1 MTRREVVKIVLDGG
15 RPPYV
20 PWHCDFTV
28 EAGARL
34 SECLGTTDLDEAVGN
49 HFLELGDPIGFVEPL
64 GEGRFRDP
72 FGVVW
77 NRNVDKDIGVV
88 DGVVLAE
95 PTLARYRFPDPTA
108 SYYFH
113 GVAEKIA
120 TRGDRFRVYCIGFS
134 LFERAWTLRG
144 IENLLVDFVEN
155 PGFVDDLF
163 DAICDW
169 NIELA
174 RKALE
179 YDIDAI
185 YFGDDW
191 GQQTGLI
198 MGPRHWRRFI
208 RPRLARMYDVA
219 KSAGKY
225 QCIHSCGDVR
235 PVLPDLI
242 ELGVDCINPFQPE
255 AMPVREL
262 LGTYRGRVTFYGGLS
277 TQRTLPYGDVDEV
290 RRKSRELL
298 ELGAGGG
305 LVFAPSH
312 AVVRDTP
319 TGNMLAFLD
328 ELRSQPAAAG
338 VVGQGLP

>member
-1 MTRREVVKIVLDGG
+1 MTRRDVVKIVLDGG

-34 SECLGTTDLDEAVGN
+34 AERLGTPDLDEAVGN
-49 HFLELGDPIGFVEPL
+49 HLLELGDPIGYVEPL
-64 GEGRFRDP
+64 GGARFRDP

-77 NRNVDKDIGVV
+77 NRSVDKDIGVV
-88 DGVVLAE
+88 DGVVLTE
-95 PTLARYRFPDPTA
+95 PSLAAYRFPDPTA
-108 SYYFH
+108 PYYFE
-113 GVAEKIA
+113 GVAGKIA
-120 TRGDRFRVYCIGFS
+120 RHGDRFRVYCIGFS

-155 PGFVDDLF
+155 PGFVDDLL
-163 DAICDW
+163 DAICDF
-169 NIELA
+169 NIALA

-179 YDIDAI
+179 YEIDAI
-185 YFGDDW
+185 HFGDDW
-191 GQQTGLI
+191 GQQSGLI
-198 MGPRHWRRFI
+198 MGPRHWHRFL
-208 RPRLARMYDVA
+208 RPRLERMYEVA
-219 KSAGKY
+219 KGAGKY
-225 QCIHSCGDVR
+225 QSIHSCGDIR

-255 AMPVREL
+255 AMPVREVL
-262 LGTYRGRVTFYGGLS
+262 SAYRRRVAFYGGLS

-290 RRKSRELL
+290 RWKSEELL

-305 LVFAPSH
+305 LIFAPSH

-319 TGNMLAFLD
+319 TENMLAFL
-328 ELRSQPAAAG
+328 EVLKTQPENRRE
-338 VVGQGLP
+338 